1 MLETTADGATIE
13 TMEDRILTERAKA
26 GDTEA
31 FGELVRRHRT
41 SAHSWARSITRDT
54 HMAEDIVQDSLI
66 KAFLH
71 VGQLIDSSRFMGW
84 LQAIVRRQAQ
94 MKLRRGGPYRI
105 EQPFTSLKP
114 SQTMDSTNIDWGDVD
129 HILQFLSKQLT
140 HKQNELNPETL
151 YLPKETIEMIQSFLH
166 GLNRKERGIFEAYFF
181 KQWSPDEIAAMFQT
195 TTQSVYTYIY
205 RAKRKVRE
213 AHSRMLIPTSPGKL
227 DQEENGGNGRMIKL
241 PLPKSRTRKTASS
254 LIDTVSM
261 MLDMTNHTYSVS
273 ELMGVSGYAFRL
285 RISGLSTYADG
296 AFVFDWQEVLMQLFD
311 GMGYEIAFVIGQL
324 PDEGIVPL
332 VPVAS
337 AFPFAKSRSPE
348 VMNFVREHLSVGTP
362 VMFFDTYVQ
371 KPFTFEWSLIYGY
384 DDGRYELYVTDPS
397 APYTKIITY
406 EELTTSSLR
415 FLCGIKKRPEQVNDT
430 GQIAASSMA
439 EQLSRIAR
447 VAVEGDGYSPRTPF
461 PYYVQGLTAYDAWR
475 DHLERG
481 EAHIN
486 LHGMSYLIRV
496 YGDARRHAV
505 AYLRDLKDTWSAQK
519 EGDCHVTADSG
530 IVHDS
535 PTSPVYQINEVY
547 DHLITCY
554 EESARMWTEL
564 EALFPFPCGTDR
576 SDPESI
582 IAAIGHLNWAHEQE
596 REAMKHLQV
605 VINHTRRDH

>member
-1 MLETTADGATIE
+1 MLETTADGTTIE

-31 FGELVRRHRT
+31 FGELVRRHRA
-41 SAHSWARSITRDT
+41 SARSWARSMTRDT

-114 SQTMDSTNIDWGDVD
+114 SQTMDSANIDWGDVN
-129 HILQFLSKQLT
+129 HILQFLSIQLT

-151 YLPKETIEMIQSFLH
+151 YLRKETNEMIQSFLH

-181 KQWSPDEIAAMFQT
+181 KQWSPDEIAAMSQT

-213 AHSRMLIPTSPGKL
+213 AHSRMLIPAAPGKL
-227 DQEENGGNGRMIKL
+227 DQEEIGGNSRMIKL
-241 PLPKSRTRKTASS
+241 PLPKSRTRKTVSS
-254 LIDTVSM
+254 LFDTVSM
-261 MLDMTNHTYSVS
+261 MLDMTNHTYNVS
-273 ELMGVSGYAFRL
+273 ELMGRSGYAFRL

-296 AFVFDWQEVLMQLFD
+296 AFVFDWQEVLRQLFD
-311 GMGYEIAFVIGQL
+311 GMGYETAFVSGQL

-332 VPVAS
+332 VPVATS
-337 AFPFAKSRSPE
+337 FPFAKSRSPE
-348 VMNFVREHLSVGTP
+348 VMNFVREYLIAGTP

-384 DDGRYELYVTDPS
+384 DDGRQELYVTDPS
-397 APYTKIITY
+397 APYTKTITY

-415 FLCGIKKRPEQVNDT
+415 FLCGIKKRPEQVKDT
-430 GQIAASSMA
+430 GPIASSSME

-447 VAVEGDGYSPRTPF
+447 IAVEGDGYSPRTPF
-461 PYYVQGLTAYDAWR
+461 PHYVQGLAVYDAWM
-475 DHLERG
+475 DHLKRG

-505 AYLRDLKDTWSAQK
+505 AYLRHLKNHWSAQK
-519 EGDCHVTADSG
+519 EGDCRVTAENGMVQDSG
-530 IVHDS
+530 
-535 PTSPVYQINEVY
+535 TSPVYPMDAAY
-547 DHLITCY
+547 DHVITCY
-554 EESARMWTEL
+554 EESARMWTKL
-564 EALFPFPCGTDR
+564 ERLFPFPCGTGSTDT
-576 SDPESI
+576 EAI
-582 IAAIGHLNWAHEQE
+582 VAAIGHLEQAHEQE
-596 REAMKHLQV
+596 REAMKHLQF
-605 VINHTRRDH
+605 VIDNIRRDH

>member
-1 MLETTADGATIE
+1 MLETTADGTTIE

-41 SAHSWARSITRDT
+41 SARSWARSMTRDT

-84 LQAIVRRQAQ
+84 LRAIVRRQAQ

-114 SQTMDSTNIDWGDVD
+114 SQTMDSANIDWGDVD
-129 HILQFLSKQLT
+129 HILQFLSVKLT

-151 YLPKETIEMIQSFLH
+151 YLRKETIEMIQSFLH
-166 GLNRKERGIFEAYFF
+166 GLSRKERGIFEAYFF

-213 AHSRMLIPTSPGKL
+213 EHSRMLIPASSGKP
-227 DQEENGGNGRMIKL
+227 DQEENGGNSWVKKL
-241 PLPKSRTRKTASS
+241 PLPRTRTRKTASS

-273 ELMGVSGYAFRL
+273 DLIGRSGSAFRL

-296 AFVFDWQEVLMQLFD
+296 AFVFDWQEVLRQLFD
-311 GMGYEIAFVIGQL
+311 GMGYETAFVSGQL

-337 AFPFAKSRSPE
+337 SFPFAKSRSPE
-348 VMNFVREHLSVGTP
+348 VMNFVREYLIAGTP

-384 DDGRYELYVTDPS
+384 DDGRQELYVTDPS
-397 APYTKIITY
+397 APYMKTITY

-430 GQIAASSMA
+430 GQIASSSMA

-461 PYYVQGLTAYDAWR
+461 PYYVQGLAAYDAWR
-475 DHLERG
+475 DHLKRG

-505 AYLRDLKDTWSAQK
+505 TYLRDLKDRWSAQR
-519 EGDCHVTADSG
+519 GCHETADSG

-535 PTSPVYQINEVY
+535 TISSEYQINEAY

-554 EESARMWTEL
+554 EESAKMWTEL
-564 EALFPFPCGTDR
+564 ETLFPFPCGTGS
-576 SDPESI
+576 SDPEAI
-582 IAAIGHLNWAHEQE
+582 VAASDLLKRAHEQE
-596 REAMKHLQV
+596 REAMRSLQF
-605 VINHTRRDH
+605 VIDNIRRDHK